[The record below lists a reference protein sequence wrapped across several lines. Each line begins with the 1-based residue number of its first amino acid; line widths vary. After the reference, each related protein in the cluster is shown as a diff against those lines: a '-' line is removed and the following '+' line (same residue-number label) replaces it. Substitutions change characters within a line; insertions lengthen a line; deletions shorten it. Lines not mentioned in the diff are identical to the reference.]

1 MKGILFC
8 FDICISVSKDL
19 ESKTMSQSNLRGLRP
34 SQDDCVRAANVY
46 VFVIV

>member
-1 MKGILFC
+1 MWILLC
-8 FDICISVSKDL
+8 CDINISVSKDL